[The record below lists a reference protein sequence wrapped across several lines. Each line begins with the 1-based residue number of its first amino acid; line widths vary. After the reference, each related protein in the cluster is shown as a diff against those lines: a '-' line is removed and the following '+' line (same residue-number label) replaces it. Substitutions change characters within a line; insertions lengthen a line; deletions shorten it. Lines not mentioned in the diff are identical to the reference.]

1 MYRIKEILKE
11 KGINQQQLAEM
22 MNVSP
27 QYISGIVRE
36 ADTPSVNTLIEIAK
50 LLKVP
55 VSSLFDD
62 YKGGI
67 IECPHCGK
75 EINIKISI

>member
-1 MYRIKEILKE
+1 MFRIKEILKE

-22 MNVSP
+22 MNVTP
-27 QYISGIVRE
+27 QYVSGIVRE
-36 ADTPSVNTLIEIAK
+36 ADTPSVSTLEQIAS
-50 LLKVP
+50 LLHVP
-55 VSSLFDD
+55 LSSLFED
-62 YKGGI
+62 YRGGI

>member
-1 MYRIKEILKE
+1 MYRIKEILRE

-27 QYISGIVRE
+27 QYVSGIVRE
-36 ADTPSVNTLIEIAK
+36 ADTPSVNTLIEIAR
-50 LLKVP
+50 LLNVP
-55 VSSLFDD
+55 VSSLFED
-62 YKGGI
+62 YKGGV

-75 EINIKISI
+75 EISIRIVV